1 MPYQHVDPGDETAV
15 ARLTE
20 IANAANDV
28 DDPGEPPALPELV
41 ALDMKYGWDLEPSDS
56 YLYSPS
62 ENSEPIAILRFDAPK
77 RDNLHLATA
86 GITVHPDHR
95 GKGHGSAM
103 VDEVLRLT
111 RENGRRTLWGG
122 CWSDDEAAAAFLK
135 KHGFTYASHDARRFQ
150 YLDQLDQDQL
160 DRQYEQ
166 ALPKAADYELVRV
179 RVPTEED
186 LLKELIEVTAA
197 INDAPMGELDFEDE
211 VFDLQ
216 RLKDFEFAS
225 QAKGERLYRVF
236 ARHRQTGAVGGHTV
250 MMVQPKRPQLGE
262 QYDTA
267 VHRDHRG
274 HRLGI
279 LLKLEMLRWLAE
291 VEPQIERI
299 ETWNQADNRYMI
311 DANEAIGYRLSRI
324 YDTYQRTVD

>member
-1 MPYQHVDPGDETAV
+1 
-15 ARLTE
+15 
-20 IANAANDV
+20 
-28 DDPGEPPALPELV
+28 
-41 ALDMKYGWDLEPSDS
+41 
-56 YLYSPS
+56 
-62 ENSEPIAILRFDAPK
+62 
-77 RDNLHLATA
+77 
-86 GITVHPDHR
+86 
-95 GKGHGSAM
+95 M
-103 VDEVLRLT
+103 VDEILRLT
-111 RENGRRTLWGG
+111 NENGRRTLWGG
-122 CWSDDEAAAAFLK
+122 CWADNTAGAAFLK

-160 DRQYEQ
+160 DQQYELARQ
-166 ALPKAADYELVRV
+166 KATDYELVRV
-179 RVPTEED
+179 QVPTDED
-186 LLKELIEVTAA
+186 LLTQLIEVTAA

-211 VFDLQ
+211 LFDLQ
-216 RLKDFEFAS
+216 RLKDFEFAA

-236 ARHRQTGAVGGHTV
+236 ARHKQTGAVGGHTV
-250 MMVQPKRPQLGE
+250 MMVQPKRPTFGE

-279 LLKLEMLRWLAE
+279 LLKLEMMRWLAE

-324 YDTYQRTVD
+324 YDTYQRSLT

>member
-1 MPYQHVDPGDETAV
+1 MPYEYVDPGDATAV
-15 ARLTE
+15 ARLTDLG
-20 IANAANDV
+20 NAAHDV
-28 DDPGEPPALPELV
+28 DDPGEPPMLPELV
-41 ALDMKYGWDLEPSDS
+41 ALDLKYGWDLEPADC
-56 YLYSPS
+56 YLYRPS
-62 ENSEPIAILRFDAPK
+62 VGAEPVGSIRFNVPK

-86 GITVHPDHR
+86 GIVVHPDHR
-95 GKGHGSAM
+95 RQGHGSAM
-103 VDEVLRLT
+103 VDEILRLT
-111 RENGRRTLWGG
+111 KENGRRTLWGG
-122 CWSDDEAAAAFLK
+122 CWADNTAGAAFLK

-160 DRQYEQ
+160 DQQYELARQ
-166 ALPKAADYELVRV
+166 KATDYELVRV
-179 RVPTEED
+179 QVPTDED
-186 LLKELIEVTAA
+186 LLTQLIEVTAA

-211 VFDLQ
+211 LFDLQ
-216 RLKDFEFAS
+216 RLKDFEFAA

-236 ARHRQTGAVGGHTV
+236 ARHKQTGAVGGHTV
-250 MMVQPKRPQLGE
+250 MMVQPKRPTFGE

-279 LLKLEMLRWLAE
+279 LLKLAMMRWLAE

-324 YDTYQRTVD
+324 YDTYQRSLT